1 MGSSTLPSVCPLLV
15 MICPLPLCAVT
26 IWSLWTIFSSI
37 VHWLLVFSHGFNCYY
52 FMPLLWPLLLCVA
65 MRFLASR
72 RMSSVL
78 FLFSLSTL
86 SMLVNSTFGWLAMII
101 VFGMPLLVRSTYQMS
116 YPFSLASVLSPFP
129 LPSATSLL
137 CPSVGCSWHYCF
149 HLGWES
155 FCPLLRSC
163 SCAGRLCWLQWL
175 LLFFERV
182 CLSPFWSPL
191 LVVLVGDLV

>member
-26 IWSLWTIFSSI
+26 IWSLWIIFSSI
-37 VHWLLVFSHGFNCYY
+37 VRWLLVFSHGFNCYS
-52 FMPLLWPLLLCVA
+52 FVPLLWPLLLCVA

-72 RMSSVL
+72 R
-78 FLFSLSTL
+78 
-86 SMLVNSTFGWLAMII
+86 ID
-101 VFGMPLLVRSTYQMS
+101 RCHREYQMS

-149 HLGWES
+149 HLRWES

-175 LLFFERV
+175 LLFFECV
-182 CLSPFWSPL
+182 SLLSGHLCWLYWLWILFE
-191 LVVLVGDLV
+191 